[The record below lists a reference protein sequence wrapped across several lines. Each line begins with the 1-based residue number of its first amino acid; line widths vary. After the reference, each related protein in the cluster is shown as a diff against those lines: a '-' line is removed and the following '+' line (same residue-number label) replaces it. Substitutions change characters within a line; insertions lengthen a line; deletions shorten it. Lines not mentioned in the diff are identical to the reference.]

1 MPKIKQ
7 VMVMREDLGMSP
19 GKLAAQTAHASCGAR
34 YGANEKHE
42 EEWRRTGT
50 TKVVLGG
57 WSEQEITEILKRAVA
72 AYLPWYLVCDEGR
85 TEVTPGTIT
94 GIGIGPAPSHQID
107 EVTGHLKLYGY
118 ASETGGVQRLPFEGQ
133 V

>member
-42 EEWRRTGT
+42 EEWRKTGT
-50 TKVVLGG
+50 TKVVLSG
-57 WSEQEITEILKRAVA
+57 WSEQDILAVYKA
-72 AYLPWYLVCDEGR
+72 AVSKYLPTFLVADEGR
-85 TEVTPGTIT
+85 TEVAPGTIT
-94 GIGIGPAPSHQID
+94 GVGIGPAPSHQID

-118 ASETGGVQRLPFEGQ
+118 SIIEKQQDLPL
-133 V
+133 